1 MATAT
6 ASSDLDLILRQD
18 CRPEPRPGVPGA
30 SATDLLAA
38 LTIAAAPASIDVMI
52 ETPMG
57 GVSLADLAAMHAQ
70 VLVRTPC
77 WSSYFG
83 RSLDGGRDCV
93 LGDGA
98 MTIAFLFPGQGSQ
111 SPGMLHHLPQHA
123 EVTRTIHEA
132 SDVLGLEVESL
143 DNC

>member
-1 MATAT
+1 
-6 ASSDLDLILRQD
+6 
-18 CRPEPRPGVPGA
+18 
-30 SATDLLAA
+30 
-38 LTIAAAPASIDVMI
+38 
-52 ETPMG
+52 MG
-57 GVSLADLAAMHAQ
+57 S
-70 VLVRTPC
+70 T
-77 WSSYFG
+77 YFG

-93 LGDGA
+93 VGDGA

-143 DNC
+143 DTAEALNSTVAVQTSLLIAGVATARALVAELVQPA